1 MFAYTDSYLKNRM
14 TDDLESRAIDD
25 VAQLGTFPDP
35 WQDKLAVIRAYILC
49 CLENVASDE
58 DTFSVKLKQYQGEW
72 KAMLQQAQIA
82 AGRLGATPSTFISI
96 PLERG

>member
-1 MFAYTDSYLKNRM
+1 MLTYTDSYLKNRM
-14 TDDLESRAIDD
+14 SEDLETRAMED

-35 WQDKLAVIRAYILC
+35 WPGKLAVIRAYILC

-72 KAMLQQAQIA
+72 KTMLQQAQIA
-82 AGRLGATPSTFISI
+82 AGRLGATPGIISI
-96 PLERG
+96 PVERG